1 MEKWILMSEGEEQNI
16 NNMFLNRK
24 LNELAA
30 MLKEK
35 HSGSMAILRKV
46 KAKFCLQEGV
56 SYRTVGTY
64 ITMLRDSGLL
74 VIYSGKRGWRYN
86 PKEEWDL
93 FKVTIS
99 YDNINGG
106 E

>member
-1 MEKWILMSEGEEQNI
+1 MSEGEEQNI

-30 MLKEK
+30 MFKE
-35 HSGSMAILRKV
+35 HNHGSMSLLKKIR
-46 KAKFCLQEGV
+46 AKFCLQEGV

-64 ITMLRDSGLL
+64 LTMLRDSGLL
-74 VIYSGKRGWRYN
+74 TVYSGKRGWKYN
-86 PKEEWDL
+86 AKEEWDL

-99 YDNINGG
+99 YKGNGG
-106 E
+106 D

>member
-1 MEKWILMSEGEEQNI
+1 MSEDGEQNI

-35 HSGSMAILRKV
+35 HEGSMSLLRKV

-56 SYRTVGTY
+56 SLRTAGTY
-64 ITMLRDSGLL
+64 ITMLRDSELL
-74 VIYSGKRGWRYN
+74 IVYSGKRGWKYN
-86 PKEEWDL
+86 AKEEWDL

-99 YDNINGG
+99 YDKSTGG